1 MNNKISVDDLVR
13 QVIIK
18 NKKDIPVFNKI
29 AMKIQE
35 AFMASKD
42 PDLDKILG
50 YIKQDQSV
58 AADVISLANSSFYKG
73 ISRVTTIKDA
83 AVRLGLVELSNCV
96 IQATQSVNY
105 NSRDKFS
112 QHYMTIMWQHSVA
125 CALGSQWIVQK
136 SGYPELSN
144 QAFLCGLMH
153 DIGKLMVLK
162 AFELIGQAKTRKIEI
177 SVNAK
182 QEFLKEL
189 HTEYGFELMTRWNL
203 PIEYCIICRD
213 HHHEKFDEDNI
224 LLIATRLANLACK
237 KLGIGINKT
246 PEIILVTTPEASLL
260 NLSEI
265 ALAELE
271 IFLENRM
278 HSKDL

>member
-1 MNNKISVDDLVR
+1 MNTAISVDDLVR
-13 QVIIK
+13 QVILK
-18 NKKDIPVFNKI
+18 NKKDIPVFNKV
-29 AMKIQE
+29 ALKIQK
-35 AFMASKD
+35 AFMVSKD

-50 YIKQDQSV
+50 YIKQDQSL
-58 AADVISLANSSFYKG
+58 AADVIALANSPFYKG

-105 NSRDKFS
+105 NSKDKFS
-112 QHYMTIMWQHSVA
+112 QQYMTAMWQHSVT
-125 CALGSQWIVQK
+125 CAMGSQWIVQRT
-136 SGYPELSN
+136 GYPEMSN

-153 DIGKLMVLK
+153 DIGKLLVLK
-162 AFELIGQAKTRKIEI
+162 AFELIGQAKARKIEI
-177 SVNAK
+177 SINAK
-182 QEFLKEL
+182 QEFLSVL

-203 PIEYCIICRD
+203 PMEYCTVCRD
-213 HHHEKFDEDNI
+213 HHDAEFDEDNI

-237 KLGIGINKT
+237 KVGIGINKT
-246 PEIILVTTPEASLL
+246 PEIVLVTTPEASLL

-278 HSKDL
+278 HN